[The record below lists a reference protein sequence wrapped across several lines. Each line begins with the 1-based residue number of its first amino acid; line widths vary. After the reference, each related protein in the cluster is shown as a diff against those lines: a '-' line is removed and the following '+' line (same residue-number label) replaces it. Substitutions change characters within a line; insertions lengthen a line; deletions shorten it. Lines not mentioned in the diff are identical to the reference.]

1 MDSSNPIETH
11 VKSSAALPG
20 QFKQKRKLPRQGQ
33 ALPPLPFVASTIEGR
48 SAGEVFRESGE
59 EILEELQELRRSLH
73 KHPEIGLELPR
84 TQKAVLDALDG
95 LPLEITLG
103 QDLTSV
109 TAVLRGGKRGERPVS
124 VLLRGD
130 MDALAVKERTGS
142 PFASTNDY
150 MHACGHDLHTAG
162 LVGAARLLCQYRDEI
177 HGDVVFMFQP
187 GEEGPGGAELMIE
200 EGVLDVAG
208 RRPIAAYGV
217 HVGPQD
223 RGTFHYING
232 PTMASSSNL
241 AITVFGKGGHG
252 SRPHDAVD
260 PVTCLAEIITALQT
274 AITRRFDALEPIVL
288 TVTNLRAGD
297 GAFNA
302 IPDKAAL
309 GATVRVLRDEQIH
322 AVRQVISEI
331 STNIAAAH
339 RCLVEVDFEI
349 LYPTTKTNAREN
361 QFAATV
367 WGAQFGQDNI
377 KNFEAPMMASEDFGA
392 VLAQVPGSF
401 FWLGTANP
409 ETPYAQ
415 REWNHSPLARFDDSI
430 LGLQSAALATLAFE
444 RLATEDAHPSPI
456 TKAARTAVQTGNPS
470 ATVGE
475 AAQTPET

>member
-1 MDSSNPIETH
+1 MEKPVGNPYPIET
-11 VKSSAALPG
+11 KPLPG

-33 ALPPLPFVASTIEGR
+33 QLPPLPFVSSTIEGR
-48 SAGEVFRESGE
+48 ATGEVFRECGE
-59 EILEELQELRRSLH
+59 GMLEELQDLRRKLH
-73 KHPEIGLELPR
+73 RHPEIGLELPS

-103 QDLTSV
+103 QDLSSV

-124 VLLRGD
+124 VLLRAD

-142 PFASTNDY
+142 PFSSTNDY
-150 MHACGHDLHTAG
+150 MHACGHDLHTAA
-162 LVGAARLLCQYRDEI
+162 LVGAARVLSQYRDEI
-177 HGDVVFMFQP
+177 SGDVIFMFQP
-187 GEEGPGGAELMIE
+187 GEEGPGGADLMID

-208 RRPIAAYGV
+208 RRPIAAYGL

-241 AITVFGKGGHG
+241 AITVYGKGGHG

-260 PVTCLAEIITALQT
+260 PVTCLAEIITSLQT

-309 GATVRVLRDEQIH
+309 GATVRVLRDEQIQ
-322 AVRQVISEI
+322 AVRQVIGEI
-331 STNIAAAH
+331 TSNIAAAH
-339 RCLVEVDFEI
+339 RCSVEVDFEV

-367 WGAQFGQDNI
+367 WGAQFGQDSI
-377 KNFEAPMMASEDFGA
+377 RQFEAPMMASEDFGA

-401 FWLGTANP
+401 FWLGTSNP

-430 LGLQSAALATLAFE
+430 LGDQAAALASIAFE
-444 RLATEDAHPSPI
+444 RLATEDAHPSTI
-456 TKAARTAVQTGNPS
+456 TKAARTAVQTGSPS
-470 ATVGE
+470 AKAGDPVKK
-475 AAQTPET
+475 PED

>member
-1 MDSSNPIETH
+1 MESPSGNPYSQL
-11 VKSSAALPG
+11 KP
-20 QFKQKRKLPRQGQ
+20 QRKLPRQGQ
-33 ALPPLPFVASTIEGR
+33 KLPPLPYVASTIEGR
-48 SAGEVFRESGE
+48 SAGEVFRETGTAMV
-59 EILEELQELRRSLH
+59 EELQELRRTLH
-73 KHPEIGLELPR
+73 RHPEIGLELPR
-84 TQKAVLDALDG
+84 TQKAVLNALEG

-103 QDLTSV
+103 QDLSSV
-109 TAVLRGGKRGERPVS
+109 TAVMRGGKRGERPVS
-124 VLLRGD
+124 VLLRAD

-150 MHACGHDLHTAG
+150 MHACGHDLHTAA
-162 LVGAARLLCQYRDEI
+162 LVGAAHILSKHREEI
-177 HGDVVFMFQP
+177 AGDVIFMFQP
-187 GEEGPGGAELMIE
+187 GEEGPGGADIMID

-208 RRPIAAYGV
+208 RRPIAAYGL

-241 AITVFGKGGHG
+241 AITVYGKGGHG

-260 PVTCLAEIITALQT
+260 PVTCLAEIITSLQT
-274 AITRRFDALEPIVL
+274 AFTRRFDALEPIVL

-302 IPDKAAL
+302 IPDQASFS
-309 GATVRVLRDEQIH
+309 ATVRVLRDEQIN
-322 AVRQVISEI
+322 AVRQVIGEVTS
-331 STNIAAAH
+331 NIAAAH
-339 RCLVEVDFEI
+339 RCSVEVDFEV

-367 WGAQFGQDNI
+367 WGAQFGPDSIRQ
-377 KNFEAPMMASEDFGA
+377 FEAPMMASEDFGA

-409 ETPYAQ
+409 QTPYAQ

-430 LGLQSAALATLAFE
+430 LGDHAAALASIAFE
-444 RLATEDAHPSPI
+444 RLATEDQHPSTI
-456 TKAARTAVQTGNPS
+456 TKAARTAVKTGSPS
-470 ATVGE
+470 AKAGE
-475 AAQTPET
+475 PVKAPED

>member
-1 MDSSNPIETH
+1 MESPSGNPYSQL
-11 VKSSAALPG
+11 KP
-20 QFKQKRKLPRQGQ
+20 QRKLPRQGQ
-33 ALPPLPFVASTIEGR
+33 KLPPLPYVASTIEGR
-48 SAGEVFRESGE
+48 SAGEVFRETGTAMV
-59 EILEELQELRRSLH
+59 EELQELRRTLH
-73 KHPEIGLELPR
+73 RYPEIGLELPR
-84 TQKAVLDALDG
+84 TQKAVLNALEG

-103 QDLTSV
+103 QDLSSV
-109 TAVLRGGKRGERPVS
+109 TAVMRGGKRGERPVS
-124 VLLRGD
+124 VLLRAD

-150 MHACGHDLHTAG
+150 MHACGHDLHTAA
-162 LVGAARLLCQYRDEI
+162 LVGAAHILSKHREEI
-177 HGDVVFMFQP
+177 AGDVIFMFQP
-187 GEEGPGGAELMIE
+187 GEEGPGGADIMID

-208 RRPIAAYGV
+208 RRPIAAYGL

-241 AITVFGKGGHG
+241 AITVYGKGGHG

-260 PVTCLAEIITALQT
+260 PVTCLAEIITSLQT
-274 AITRRFDALEPIVL
+274 AFTRRFDALEPIVL

-302 IPDKAAL
+302 IPDQASFS
-309 GATVRVLRDEQIH
+309 ATVRVLRDEQIN
-322 AVRQVISEI
+322 AVRQVIGEVTS
-331 STNIAAAH
+331 NIAAAH
-339 RCLVEVDFEI
+339 RCSVEVDFEV

-367 WGAQFGQDNI
+367 WGAQFGPDSIRQ
-377 KNFEAPMMASEDFGA
+377 FEAPMMASEDFGA

-409 ETPYAQ
+409 QTPYAQ

-430 LGLQSAALATLAFE
+430 LGDHAAALASIAFE
-444 RLATEDAHPSPI
+444 RLATEDQHPSTI
-456 TKAARTAVQTGNPS
+456 TKAARTAVKTGSPS
-470 ATVGE
+470 AKAGE
-475 AAQTPET
+475 PVKAPED

>member
-1 MDSSNPIETH
+1 METPSGNPYSQL
-11 VKSSAALPG
+11 KP
-20 QFKQKRKLPRQGQ
+20 KRKLPRQGQ
-33 ALPPLPFVASTIEGR
+33 QLPPLPYVASTIEGR
-48 SAGEVFRESGE
+48 SAGEVFRETGTAMV
-59 EILEELQELRRSLH
+59 EELQQLRRNLH
-73 KHPEIGLELPR
+73 RHPEIGLELPR
-84 TQKAVLDALDG
+84 TQKTVLNALEG

-103 QDLTSV
+103 QDLSSV

-124 VLLRGD
+124 VLLRAD

-150 MHACGHDLHTAG
+150 MHACGHDLHTAA
-162 LVGAARLLCQYRDEI
+162 LVGAAHILSQHREEI
-177 HGDVVFMFQP
+177 AGDVIFMFQP
-187 GEEGPGGAELMIE
+187 GEEGPGGAELMID

-260 PVTCLAEIITALQT
+260 PVTCLAEIITSLQT

-302 IPDKAAL
+302 IPDQASL
-309 GATVRVLRDEQIH
+309 GATVRVLRDEQIN
-322 AVRQVISEI
+322 AVRQVIGEVTS
-331 STNIAAAH
+331 NIAAAH
-339 RCLVEVDFEI
+339 RCSVEVDFEV

-367 WGAQFGQDNI
+367 WGAQFGQESI
-377 KNFEAPMMASEDFGA
+377 RQFEAPMMASEDFGA

-409 ETPYAQ
+409 QTPYAQ
-415 REWNHSPLARFDDSI
+415 REWNHSPLARLDDSI
-430 LGLQSAALATLAFE
+430 LGDQAAALASIAFE
-444 RLATEDAHPSPI
+444 RLATEDQHPSTI
-456 TKAARTAVQTGNPS
+456 TKAARTAVQTGSPS
-470 ATVGE
+470 AKAGE
-475 AAQTPET
+475 PVIAPED

>member
-1 MDSSNPIETH
+1 MEKPVGNPYPIET
-11 VKSSAALPG
+11 KPLPG

-33 ALPPLPFVASTIEGR
+33 QLPPLPFVSSTIEGR
-48 SAGEVFRESGE
+48 ATGEVFRECGE
-59 EILEELQELRRSLH
+59 GMLEELQELRRNLH
-73 KHPEIGLELPR
+73 RHPEIGLELPR

-103 QDLTSV
+103 QDLSSV

-124 VLLRGD
+124 VLLRAD

-142 PFASTNDY
+142 PFSSTNDY
-150 MHACGHDLHTAG
+150 MHACGHDLHTAA
-162 LVGAARLLCQYRDEI
+162 LVGAARVLSQYRDEI
-177 HGDVVFMFQP
+177 AGDVIFMFQP
-187 GEEGPGGAELMIE
+187 GEEGPGGADLMID

-208 RRPIAAYGV
+208 RRPIAAYGL

-241 AITVFGKGGHG
+241 AITVYGKGGHG

-260 PVTCLAEIITALQT
+260 PVTCLAEIITSLQT

-322 AVRQVISEI
+322 AVRQVIGEVTS
-331 STNIAAAH
+331 NIAAAH
-339 RCLVEVDFEI
+339 RCSVEVDFEV

-367 WGAQFGQDNI
+367 WGAQFGQDSI
-377 KNFEAPMMASEDFGA
+377 RQFEAPMMASEDFGA

-401 FWLGTANP
+401 FWLGTSNP

-415 REWNHSPLARFDDSI
+415 REWNHSPLVRFDDSI
-430 LGLQSAALATLAFE
+430 LGDQAAALASIAFE
-444 RLATEDAHPSPI
+444 RLATEDAHPSTF
-456 TKAARTAVQTGNPS
+456 TKAARVAVQTGSPS
-470 ATVGE
+470 AKAGDPVKK
-475 AAQTPET
+475 PED

>member
-1 MDSSNPIETH
+1 MESPSGNPYSQL
-11 VKSSAALPG
+11 KP
-20 QFKQKRKLPRQGQ
+20 KRKLPRQGQ
-33 ALPPLPFVASTIEGR
+33 QLPPLPYVASTIEGR
-48 SAGEVFRESGE
+48 SAGEVFRETGTAMV
-59 EILEELQELRRSLH
+59 EELQELRRTLH
-73 KHPEIGLELPR
+73 RHPEIGLELPR
-84 TQKAVLDALDG
+84 TQKAVLNALEG

-103 QDLTSV
+103 QDLSSV
-109 TAVLRGGKRGERPVS
+109 TAVMRGGKRGERPVS
-124 VLLRGD
+124 VLLRAD

-150 MHACGHDLHTAG
+150 MHACGHDLHTAA
-162 LVGAARLLCQYRDEI
+162 LVGAAHILSKHREEI
-177 HGDVVFMFQP
+177 AGDVIFMFQP
-187 GEEGPGGAELMIE
+187 GEEGPGGADIMIE

-208 RRPIAAYGV
+208 RRPIAAYSL

-241 AITVFGKGGHG
+241 AITVYGKGGHG

-260 PVTCLAEIITALQT
+260 PVTCLAEIITSLQT

-302 IPDKAAL
+302 IPDQASFS
-309 GATVRVLRDEQIH
+309 ATVRVLRDEQIN
-322 AVRQVISEI
+322 AVRQVIGEVTS
-331 STNIAAAH
+331 NIAAAH
-339 RCLVEVDFEI
+339 RCSVEVDFEV

-367 WGAQFGQDNI
+367 WGAQFGPDSIRQ
-377 KNFEAPMMASEDFGA
+377 FEAPMMASEDFGA

-409 ETPYAQ
+409 QTPYAQ
-415 REWNHSPLARFDDSI
+415 REWNHSPFARFDDSI
-430 LGLQSAALATLAFE
+430 LGDQAAALASIAFE
-444 RLATEDAHPSPI
+444 RLSTEDQHPSTI
-456 TKAARTAVQTGNPS
+456 TKAARTAVKTGSPS
-470 ATVGE
+470 AKAGE
-475 AAQTPET
+475 PVKAPED

>member
-1 MDSSNPIETH
+1 MESPSGNPYSQL
-11 VKSSAALPG
+11 KP
-20 QFKQKRKLPRQGQ
+20 KRKLPRQGQ
-33 ALPPLPFVASTIEGR
+33 KLPPLPYVASTIEGR
-48 SAGEVFRESGE
+48 SAGEVFRETGTAMV
-59 EILEELQELRRSLH
+59 EELQELRRTLH
-73 KHPEIGLELPR
+73 RYPEIGLELPR
-84 TQKAVLDALDG
+84 TQKAVLNALEG

-103 QDLTSV
+103 QDLSSV
-109 TAVLRGGKRGERPVS
+109 TAVMRGGKRGERPVS
-124 VLLRGD
+124 VLLRAD

-150 MHACGHDLHTAG
+150 MHACGHDLHTAA
-162 LVGAARLLCQYRDEI
+162 LVGAAHILSKHREEI
-177 HGDVVFMFQP
+177 AGDVIFMFQP
-187 GEEGPGGAELMIE
+187 GEEGPGGADIMID

-208 RRPIAAYGV
+208 RRPIAAYGL

-241 AITVFGKGGHG
+241 AITVYGKGGHG

-260 PVTCLAEIITALQT
+260 PVTCLAEIITSLQT

-302 IPDKAAL
+302 IPDQASFS
-309 GATVRVLRDEQIH
+309 ATVRVLRDEQIN
-322 AVRQVISEI
+322 AVRQVIGEVTS
-331 STNIAAAH
+331 NIAAAH
-339 RCLVEVDFEI
+339 RCSVEVDFEV

-367 WGAQFGQDNI
+367 WGAQFGPDSIRQ
-377 KNFEAPMMASEDFGA
+377 FEAPMMASEDFGA

-409 ETPYAQ
+409 QTPYAQ

-430 LGLQSAALATLAFE
+430 LGDHAAALASIAFE
-444 RLATEDAHPSPI
+444 RLATEDQHPSTI
-456 TKAARTAVQTGNPS
+456 TKAARTAVKTGSPS
-470 ATVGE
+470 AKAGE
-475 AAQTPET
+475 PVKAPED

>member
-1 MDSSNPIETH
+1 MESPSGNPYSQL
-11 VKSSAALPG
+11 KP
-20 QFKQKRKLPRQGQ
+20 KRKLPRQGQ
-33 ALPPLPFVASTIEGR
+33 QLPPLPYVASTIEGR
-48 SAGEVFRESGE
+48 SAGEVFRETGTAMV
-59 EILEELQELRRSLH
+59 EELQELRRTLH
-73 KHPEIGLELPR
+73 RHPEIGLELPR
-84 TQKAVLDALDG
+84 TQKAVLNALEG

-103 QDLTSV
+103 QDLSSV
-109 TAVLRGGKRGERPVS
+109 TAVMRGGKRGERPVS
-124 VLLRGD
+124 VLLRAD

-150 MHACGHDLHTAG
+150 MHACGHDLHTAA
-162 LVGAARLLCQYRDEI
+162 LVGAAHILSKHREEI
-177 HGDVVFMFQP
+177 AGDVIFMFQP
-187 GEEGPGGAELMIE
+187 GEEGPGGADIMIE

-208 RRPIAAYGV
+208 RRPIAAYGL

-241 AITVFGKGGHG
+241 AVTVYGKGGHG

-260 PVTCLAEIITALQT
+260 PVTCLAEIITSLQT

-302 IPDKAAL
+302 IPDQASFS
-309 GATVRVLRDEQIH
+309 ATVRVLRDEQIN
-322 AVRQVISEI
+322 AVRQVIGEVTS
-331 STNIAAAH
+331 NIAAAH
-339 RCLVEVDFEI
+339 RCSVEVDFEV

-367 WGAQFGQDNI
+367 WGAQFGPDSIRQ
-377 KNFEAPMMASEDFGA
+377 FEAPMMASEDFGA

-409 ETPYAQ
+409 QTPYAQ
-415 REWNHSPLARFDDSI
+415 R
-430 LGLQSAALATLAFE
+430 
-444 RLATEDAHPSPI
+444 
-456 TKAARTAVQTGNPS
+456 
-470 ATVGE
+470 
-475 AAQTPET
+475 